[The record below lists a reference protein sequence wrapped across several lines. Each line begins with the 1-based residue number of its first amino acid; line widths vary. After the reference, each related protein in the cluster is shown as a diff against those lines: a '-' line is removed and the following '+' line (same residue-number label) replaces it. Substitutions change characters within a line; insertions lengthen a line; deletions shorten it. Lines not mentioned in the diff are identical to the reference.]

1 MRMVSFLK
9 MWVICHSVR
18 QRLKLQLTLKAEAK
32 IHKLATNLIHFSFSL
47 KALAESLVLS
57 SRLWQIAQ

>member
-1 MRMVSFLK
+1 MVSFLK

-32 IHKLATNLIHFSFSL
+32 IHKLATNFMHFSSIL
-47 KALAESLVLS
+47 RQMAL
-57 SRLWQIAQ
+57 